1 RSFKCEFYDHLRDQ
15 LLEKISELGI
25 FVIPDR
31 NRSDS
36 RRTFYRT
43 KRGFHF
49 SKEAVI
55 CLALSAGEAPVQEA
69 QFLAKIPDFAN
80 VKRALL
86 ELAVTFSSDLLMSRR
101 QVLWRN
107 VSNRQL
113 ESNEPLVYDNQ
124 NGRSVDM

>member
-1 RSFKCEFYDHLRDQ
+1 MKTITTRSFF
-15 LLEKISELGI
+15 
-25 FVIPDR
+25 
-31 NRSDS
+31 
-36 RRTFYRT
+36 
-43 KRGFHF
+43 F

-69 QFLAKIPDFAN
+69 QVLAKIPDFAN

>member
-1 RSFKCEFYDHLRDQ
+1 LTADF
-15 LLEKISELGI
+15 IAA
-25 FVIPDR
+25 
-31 NRSDS
+31 
-36 RRTFYRT
+36 T
-43 KRGFHF
+43 RGFFF

-101 QVLWRN
+101 HVLWQN
-107 VSNRQL
+107 VSNTQL
-113 ESNEPLVYDNQ
+113 ESNEPLVHDNR
-124 NGRSVDM
+124 NGRTGGM